1 MPYTSSV
8 PYALFSSAAIGSEP
22 TETPVS
28 SLAGYSFGVSSSG
41 A

>member
-8 PYALFSSAAIGSEP
+8 PYADFSSPAIGSAP
-22 TETPVS
+22 TGTVPS
-28 SLAGYSFGVSSSG
+28 SGAGYALGVSSSG